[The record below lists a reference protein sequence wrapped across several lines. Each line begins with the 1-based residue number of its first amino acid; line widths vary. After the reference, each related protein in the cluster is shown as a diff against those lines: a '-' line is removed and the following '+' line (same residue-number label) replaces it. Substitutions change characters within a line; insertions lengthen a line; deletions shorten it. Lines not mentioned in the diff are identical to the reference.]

1 MIDYKNE
8 INFDLLLDILILD
21 IIPQTI
27 KNVAMGNK
35 IFAAA
40 ILNKKDLSIVTI
52 GLNNEIKN
60 PLLHGEISTINN
72 FFELNRKLNPTDYI
86 FLSTH
91 EPCSLCLSA
100 ITWAGFDNFY
110 FFFPFNETKNK
121 FSIPHDLKILS
132 EIFKIEDGSYNSNNF
147 YWKSYSIIDEINK
160 LSNKNIDKF
169 NLKIKEIYDQYD
181 DLSLKYQQNK
191 DNNPIKLK

>member
-1 MIDYKNE
+1 MIESKNY
-8 INFDLLLDILILD
+8 IKLDRLLDILILD
-21 IIPQTI
+21 IITQTI
-27 KNVAMGNK
+27 KNVTMGNK

-72 FFELNRKLNPTDYI
+72 FFELNRKSNPSDYI

-121 FSIPHDLKILS
+121 FSIPHDLKILL
-132 EIFKIEDGSYNSNNF
+132 EIFKIKDGSYNSNNC
-147 YWKSYSIIDEINK
+147 YWKSYSIIDEIYK
-160 LSNKNIDKF
+160 LSPKNIDKF
-169 NLKIKEIYDQYD
+169 NLKIKLIYNHYD
-181 DLSLKYQQNK
+181 DLSYKYQQNK
-191 DNNPIKLK
+191 SNNPIKLK